1 MRWREFITFIVATL
15 TAYPLTVGEH
25 QNARARRVAVL
36 IGVEDDAEGQTR
48 LSAFR
53 RGMHDLGWSEG
64 VATWLAAIWLLFAQ
78 PERSFF
84 KGASGEAPAKT

>member
-1 MRWREFITFIVATL
+1 MHGALLCSLGLKT
-15 TAYPLTVGEH
+15 
-25 QNARARRVAVL
+25 
-36 IGVEDDAEGQTR
+36 AEGQTR